1 MFGYYLD
8 LALRSLGRNKVLT
21 ALMVLAI
28 AVGIGAS
35 MTTLTVVH
43 LLSGD
48 PLPGRS
54 QAIFYAQVDANPKN
68 KDDHEP
74 LDMLDYRSAL
84 DLWSAKRAD
93 RQVMLVQSTVRL
105 NTADAGKP
113 AVMTPMLSATADFF
127 SMFNVPL
134 RYGGPWTEQDDAAR
148 ARVVVITDD
157 LNQKL
162 FAGENSVGR
171 FLRLRNNDVRIVGV
185 LKPWRP
191 SPRFY
196 AVRGGRFSG
205 GDTSDFYAKPEDV
218 ITPFFTGLDVNDG
231 NFQQF
236 TCWHMPERPGHLQ
249 DSPCVWVALWVQLDD
264 ATHVA
269 AYRRF
274 VADYA
279 AQQQAIGRF
288 THAGNTRLR
297 SLMGWLDFNGVLPSN
312 VRLQAWL
319 AVAFLTICLVNMV
332 GLLLAKFL
340 RRSGEIGLRRALGAS
355 RSAVFA
361 QYMVESGLIGLIG
374 GVCGWLLTMAGL
386 WFIRQQPV
394 AYADMARLDVPM
406 FLLTF
411 VAAIGASLLAGALPA
426 VRACRVVPAWQ
437 LKSL

>member
-1 MFGYYLD
+1 MFAYYLD
-8 LALRSLGRNKVLT
+8 LAVHSLRRNKVLT

-54 QAIFYAQVDANPKN
+54 QTIFYPQVDASPKG
-68 KDDHEP
+68 KDSDEP
-74 LDMLDYRSAL
+74 LDMLDYCSAV
-84 DLWSAKRAD
+84 DLWSARRAD
-93 RQVMLVQSTVRL
+93 RQALLVQSQVRL

-113 AVMTPMLSATADFF
+113 AVMTMMLSATTDFF
-127 SMFNVPL
+127 TMFDVPF
-134 RYGGPWTEQDDAAR
+134 RYGGPWSEQDDASR
-148 ARVVVITDD
+148 ARLAVISDD
-157 LNQKL
+157 LNRKL

-171 FLRLRNNDVRIVGV
+171 TLRLRDSDVRIVGV

-191 SPRFY
+191 SPQFY
-196 AVRGGRFSG
+196 AVRGGRFAA

-218 ITPFFTGLDVNDG
+218 ITPFFTGLDINDG

-236 TCWHMPERPGHLQ
+236 TCWHMPARPGHLQ
-249 DSPCVWVALWVQLDD
+249 DAPCVWVALWVQIKD
-264 ATHVA
+264 AAQVA
-269 AYRRF
+269 AYQRF
-274 VADYA
+274 VVDYA

-297 SLMGWLDFNGVLPSN
+297 DLMGWLDFNGVLPGN

-319 AVAFLTICLVNMV
+319 AVAFLVICLVNMV

-355 RSAVFA
+355 RAAVFA

-374 GVCGWLLTMAGL
+374 GAFGWLLTLVGL
-386 WFIRQQPV
+386 WLIRQQPV
-394 AYADMARLDVPM
+394 AYADLVRLDVPM

-411 VAAIGASLLAGALPA
+411 VAAIGASLLAGMLPA

-437 LKSL
+437 LKTL